1 MLFFRVRFVKVSSS
15 HNRQKVTEHWTH
27 FCTIFQTTLL
37 IVIGVQEDIWQ
48 GFAIQNCLVWNNS
61 IVRILENQS
70 LFSVFIYNSEKAR
83 WISETPVNF
92 HYWIREEQKK
102 TLVEFFEYHKKYPE
116 KSLPQLSAHHRH
128 FICFIPQLEL
138 PQVPLFFF
146 RPKNSNRN
154 SMYSVFA
161 LYINWH
167 VPGPLDSH
175 ISHITTKPILGPYDF
190 GYCCR
195 KHLFQSTKLQA
206 FEFGI
211 KTITT
216 ILVEKSL
223 NLWQLLR

>member
-15 HNRQKVTEHWTH
+15 HNGQKVTEHWTH

-48 GFAIQNCLVWNNS
+48 GFAIQNCLIWNNS

-146 RPKNSNRN
+146 DPKIQIAIPCIRFS
-154 SMYSVFA
+154 
-161 LYINWH
+161 
-167 VPGPLDSH
+167 PC
-175 ISHITTKPILGPYDF
+175 ISTDTSLVRLILIF
-190 GYCCR
+190 LTLLR
-195 KHLFQSTKLQA
+195 SRFSA
-206 FEFGI
+206 R
-211 KTITT
+211 T
-216 ILVEKSL
+216 ILDIAVVSTYFNQRNYKPL
-223 NLWQLLR
+223 NLELKP